1 MQQVRLQKHKRHQT
15 DIITT
20 SAELCTRPSVVSSST
35 AILHLRYS
43 FRDIH
48 GEHMYN
54 KRVIVRTNDERHAVY
69 NFALNTTRRLDN
81 VVVCLVVVGAFV
93 TLLDIVVHKTK

>member
-1 MQQVRLQKHKRHQT
+1 MEGEKEIHMQPT
-15 DIITT
+15 GIWIC
-20 SAELCTRPSVVSSST
+20 SGWIST